1 MLWHAF
7 VPDSRQLERANSLLK
22 LPGLITHDL
31 SLCQKPCWCRARFP
45 LCVCECV
52 LSPSPIMSLSSSLSF
67 LAPQR
72 GPPIAENRS
81 TTHRTHRT
89 YRGILGKRR
98 CRICCSFSFRRRCPR
113 DRDRDREICC
123 SPPAPIL
130 SYFGFISFKALK
142 LCVARLES
150 DSSYSFES
158 LLCGHETALLAFIT
172 ASDCQVA

>member
-89 YRGILGKRR
+89 YRASEGYWVKEGVGFVVHFPLEDVAPVTVTVTVTVRSAVLRQHRYYHILV
-98 CRICCSFSFRRRCPR
+98 SS
-113 DRDRDREICC
+113 
-123 SPPAPIL
+123 L
-130 SYFGFISFKALK
+130 SKP
-142 LCVARLES
+142 
-150 DSSYSFES
+150 
-158 LLCGHETALLAFIT
+158 
-172 ASDCQVA
+172 